1 MGGDRADTSG
11 STADAS
17 SSSPASSSPA
27 SSSSSVRANV
37 LAAARR
43 ALTGPSGP
51 ALWLGAAGAALL
63 TLGGFGAGSLP
74 VDGGPAAAVG
84 LLGFTFGHGGIL
96 ALILC
101 WVGIA
106 LMATSWLALGP
117 RAVSGRLPTRDA
129 VWATVLWS
137 LPLLPSV
144 PLFSTDAWTYLS
156 QGAMANAGISPYDH
170 GAVANPGP
178 FTDEV
183 WQDWRTTTAPYGPLH
198 ILLMQVVVALS
209 GQSPTTGIVL
219 LRVAVLL
226 ALAGLVALV
235 IVAARRTGTDPG
247 AAVWM
252 ACASPLT
259 VVHLVGGLHNEIF
272 PLLACVA
279 AVVLA
284 MHARALGAGAAMGLA
299 VAVKVNAVLIA
310 PFLVWIVL
318 ARRRTG
324 PGVPRPVTRT
334 FADTAL
340 AAGAAGVVFTLITSI
355 SGLGTGWLGALSVS
369 DRVINY
375 LSLPTAVAHL
385 VHPFVDAGLE
395 DVLAVSRDVGMGLL
409 IVILVAVWATHRR
422 DERAA
427 LRGIL
432 LALLAFV
439 LLNTLSWPW
448 YHVWLAA
455 FWVVARPGR
464 RATTLAVGATVFLL
478 LVIGPDGSTSLYS
491 PVLAAVAVLAAVG
504 TIAWWRRA
512 TG

>member
-1 MGGDRADTSG
+1 MSGGRADT
-11 STADAS
+11 AAS
-17 SSSPASSSPA
+17 ASPD
-27 SSSSSVRANV
+27 SSSSSGPARV
-37 LAAARR
+37 LTSVRR

-51 ALWLGAAGAALL
+51 ALWRGTLGAALL

-84 LLGFTFGHGGIL
+84 LLGLTFGHGGVL

-101 WVGIA
+101 WAGVA
-106 LMATSWLALGP
+106 LLITSWLALGP
-117 RAVSGRLPTRDA
+117 RAVAGRLPVRDA
-129 VWATVLWS
+129 VWATALWS

-198 ILLMQVVVALS
+198 ILIMQAAVAVS
-209 GQSPTTGIVL
+209 GQSPTTGILL
-219 LRVAVLL
+219 LRVVILV

-235 IVAARRTGTDPG
+235 IAAARRTGTDPG
-247 AAVWM
+247 TAVWM

-259 VVHLVGGLHNEIF
+259 VIHLVGGLHNEIF

-284 MHARALGAGAAMGLA
+284 MDGRAVGAGAVVGLA
-299 VAVKVNAVLIA
+299 LAVKINAVLVA
-310 PFLVWIVL
+310 PFLVWIVW
-318 ARRRTG
+318 ARRRAD
-324 PGVPRPVTRT
+324 PDVPRPLLRT
-334 FADTAL
+334 LVDTIL
-340 AAGAAGVVFTLITSI
+340 AAGAAVATFTLVTLA

-395 DVLAVSRDVGMGLL
+395 DVLAVSREVGMVLL
-409 IVILVAVWATHRR
+409 IVILVAVWVTHRR

-464 RATTLAVGATVFLL
+464 RATTIAVAATVFLL

-491 PVLAAVAVLAAVG
+491 PVLAGVAVLAAVG
-504 TIAWWRRA
+504 TAVWWRRA
-512 TG
+512 TGQNAMA